1 MNECAFCECDKPIEP
16 EYVLCYRHNR
26 QRTRGSID
34 ECPNCDR
41 FKRERYDVC
50 IVCNED
56 ATSPH
61 PNSCEL
67 ESSPA
72 WQDDYT
78 DEPIFFV
85 YILKLDGG
93 KFYAGQTGELR
104 ERLSEHRDGRTR
116 STAGRNPKLVWFDKV
131 ASRGDALE
139 YERELQEDIRKNP
152 RKIRREIN
160 AFHDLV
166 RELDF
171 S

>member
-16 EYVLCYRHNR
+16 EYELCYRHNR
-26 QRTRGSID
+26 QRNRGSID
-34 ECPNCDR
+34 ECPSCDR

-56 ATSPH
+56 AISSH
-61 PNSCEL
+61 PNSFE
-67 ESSPA
+67 
-72 WQDDYT
+72 DDP
-78 DEPIFFV
+78 EAPLFFV

-93 KFYAGQTGELR
+93 KFYAGQTRDLR

-131 ASRGDALE
+131 SSREDALE
-139 YERELQEDIRKNP
+139 YERDLQEDIRKNP
-152 RKIRREIN
+152 RKIRKEIT

-166 RELDF
+166 RQVHLD
-171 S
+171 